1 MKTLDYFS
9 DRQWERVRANRSA
22 ICLACGPSKGGQKT
36 LKRKLPSGL
45 ARLDCRG
52 CTFRKLE
59 DAFPRAQPP
68 IVYRN
73 HGPKFRKP
81 RHFFCHRPQSKQELQ
96 STSCH
101 RGTNLCATVL
111 CLFVHL
117 PCAQPLDCTQDTCAA
132 CIFCTVRLVLVLHEL
147 QVVCHKRL
155 RACRSCVGFF
165 HIYTCPL
172 HVQAF
177 SGP

>member
-1 MKTLDYFS
+1 MHINTLLHHLFLHRTAQQARHYLCFS
-9 DRQWERVRANRSA
+9 RV
-22 ICLACGPSKGGQKT
+22 CLYAQRGGRMCGCEA
-36 LKRKLPSGL
+36 LKCESLRKLSEIL
-45 ARLDCRG
+45 RR
-52 CTFRKLE
+52 T
-59 DAFPRAQPP
+59 P

-81 RHFFCHRPQSKQELQ
+81 RHCFCHRPQSKQELQ

-155 RACRSCVGFF
+155 CACRSCVGLF

>member
-1 MKTLDYFS
+1 MHINTLLHHLFLHTTAQQARHYLCFS
-9 DRQWERVRANRSA
+9 RV
-22 ICLACGPSKGGQKT
+22 CLYAQRGRRMCGCEA
-36 LKRKLPSGL
+36 LKCESLRKLSEIL
-45 ARLDCRG
+45 RR
-52 CTFRKLE
+52 T
-59 DAFPRAQPP
+59 P

-81 RHFFCHRPQSKQELQ
+81 RHCFCHRPQSKQELQ
-96 STSCH
+96 S
-101 RGTNLCATVL
+101 ATVL